1 MNAAGGT
8 QLRLDA
14 IERQIKS
21 WAPLVKLDAVR
32 ALFRRSEDDAKFLYE
47 SGYLQFAFNLADKD
61 AARAE
66 VRIFNGSIE
75 KYAAANNLEY
85 LKQRGSDAAELDAAV
100 RACLPPERGPV
111 KLSAL
116 TRLWV
121 ISGTHLHDLCSAG
134 EMALLPGQTLRQKQ
148 SPLLVRA
155 SVAEF
160 LKRRRIV

>member
-66 VRIFNGSIE
+66 VRIYNGSIE
-75 KYAAANNLEY
+75 KYAANDLEH
-85 LKQRGSDAAELDAAV
+85 LQARGDAAELEAAV

-134 EMALLPGQTLRQKQ
+134 EMSLLPGQTLRQKQ
-148 SPLLVRA
+148 TPLLVRA
-155 SVAEF
+155 SVSDF